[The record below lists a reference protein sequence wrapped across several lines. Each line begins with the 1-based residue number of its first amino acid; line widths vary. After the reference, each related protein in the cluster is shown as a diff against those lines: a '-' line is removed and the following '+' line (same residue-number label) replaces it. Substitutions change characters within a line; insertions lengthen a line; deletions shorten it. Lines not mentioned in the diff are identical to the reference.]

1 MKKNIAS
8 CLAIV
13 CVCILFSC
21 ATTKQSEPE
30 DTERAFNGYATS
42 KDAYYVADTFVKACA
57 DSGVF
62 EKFYQAYGRRPSIV
76 SGYIKNEGD
85 ENIDTTL
92 FTLKMEEALGENKT
106 VEVISCRDVL
116 TDKIQF
122 TNSDEEKKFAAEKG
136 ADLVMTGS
144 VKTIVET
151 VNGRDTRTYFC
162 KAELVDALSRR
173 VFWSAQ
179 NDEVKKVIRRS
190 AK

>member
-1 MKKNIAS
+1 
-8 CLAIV
+8 
-13 CVCILFSC
+13 
-21 ATTKQSEPE
+21 
-30 DTERAFNGYATS
+30 
-42 KDAYYVADTFVKACA
+42 
-57 DSGVF
+57 
-62 EKFYQAYGRRPSIV
+62 
-76 SGYIKNEGD
+76 
-85 ENIDTTL
+85 
-92 FTLKMEEALGENKT
+92 MEEALGENKT

-151 VNGRDTRTYFC
+151 VKGRDTRTYFC